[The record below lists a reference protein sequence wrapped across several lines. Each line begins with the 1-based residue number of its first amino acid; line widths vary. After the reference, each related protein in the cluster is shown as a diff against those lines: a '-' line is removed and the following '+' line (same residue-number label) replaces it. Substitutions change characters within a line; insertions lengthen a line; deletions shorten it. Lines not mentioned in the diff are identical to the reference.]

1 MLVFFIFELFEILDI
16 VPITRNISQGIN
28 NNPNKIRDIINTI
41 KIVQSIESPPNVL
54 HSTLLNELY
63 KIQRIIIDISTPIVI
78 FIIFITITTI

>member
-1 MLVFFIFELFEILDI
+1 MLVFFIFELFEILDM